1 MLILRSD
8 RSPASLIIAFLG
20 LGAAPNTFQKRSV
33 SSAAA
38 ETTVVPSGFCKDN
51 QQVMVKS
58 SAAPFLFL
66 KLYKSTN
73 NGVNEQT
80 DLNTAQEKKKGIPTA
95 IQQTMCLQF
104 NIWIKVCKG
113 CTMYWHNV
121 PSKKASTLGSTFYTK
136 RFRTEK

>member
-20 LGAAPNTFQKRSV
+20 FGAAPNTFQKRSV

-38 ETTVVPSGFCKDN
+38 DTTVVPSGFCKDN

-58 SAAPFLFL
+58 SAAPFLFP

-73 NGVNEQT
+73 NGVHEQT
-80 DLNTAQEKKKGIPTA
+80 DLNNTAQEKKERNSYCNPA
-95 IQQTMCLQF
+95 D
-104 NIWIKVCKG
+104 
-113 CTMYWHNV
+113 YV
-121 PSKKASTLGSTFYTK
+121 PAVQHLD
-136 RFRTEK
+136 

>member
-58 SAAPFLFL
+58 SAAPFLVL
-66 KLYKSTN
+66 KLYKPTN
-73 NGVNEQT
+73 NGVDEQT
-80 DLNTAQEKKKGIPTA
+80 DLNNTAQEKKERNSHCNA
-95 IQQTMCLQF
+95 AD
-104 NIWIKVCKG
+104 
-113 CTMYWHNV
+113 YV
-121 PSKKASTLGSTFYTK
+121 PAVQHLD
-136 RFRTEK
+136 